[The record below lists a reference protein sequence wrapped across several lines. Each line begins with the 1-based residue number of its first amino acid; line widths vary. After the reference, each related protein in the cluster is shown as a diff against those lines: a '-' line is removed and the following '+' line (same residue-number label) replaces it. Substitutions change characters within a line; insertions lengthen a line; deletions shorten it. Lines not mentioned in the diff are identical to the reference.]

1 MYFFLILGIIIFFGV
16 RWFLFFKQKI
26 FLKEKNVF
34 DINSKN
40 KKIFFLFIEIGG
52 LFILLIQILFPKI
65 FFIPWGNNF
74 IIFGFIL
81 FLFGVVFS
89 TWSRLFLGKNWNTA
103 GGGGI
108 IRKQELI
115 IVGPYAICRHPIY
128 LGTIFF
134 YLGFE
139 IMVSSWLLFV
149 VCPALIAVVIII
161 AKKEECLLGQYFG
174 KPYQEYRKKVSFLLF
189 Y

>member
-1 MYFFLILGIIIFFGV
+1 MVFI
-16 RWFLFFKQKI
+16 
-26 FLKEKNVF
+26 F

-89 TWSRLFLGKNWNTA
+89 TWSRLF
-103 GGGGI
+103 
-108 IRKQELI
+108 
-115 IVGPYAICRHPIY
+115 
-128 LGTIFF
+128 F
-134 YLGFE
+134 
-139 IMVSSWLLFV
+139 